1 MSRLKALF
9 TKGFMKL
16 TKGRQLML
24 VAPDELVVTET
35 SFKEFVIDFATHHTN
50 PLEQRIRELEEM
62 REEMRENAYQYGLE
76 AGMRKS
82 SDYTLLLPSAIR
94 EENKHLV
101 EIVGLIASELLEQGD
116 IKSCTWL
123 LKKIA
128 DCRSL

>member
-35 SFKEFVIDFATHHTN
+35 SFKEFVINFATHHTN

-62 REEMRENAYQYGLE
+62 RDNAYQHGLE

-116 IKSCTWL
+116 VESCVWL
-123 LKKIA
+123 FKKINQ
-128 DCRSL
+128 CRSL

>member
-35 SFKEFVIDFATHHTN
+35 SFKKFVIDFATHHTN

-62 REEMRENAYQYGLE
+62 RENAYRYGYE
-76 AGMRKS
+76 AGLRKS

-94 EENKHLV
+94 EENKHLTEV
-101 EIVGLIASELLEQGD
+101 VGLIANELLEQGD
-116 IKSCTWL
+116 SESCVWL
-123 LKKIA
+123 LKKIIQ
-128 DCRSL
+128 CRSL

>member
-35 SFKEFVIDFATHHTN
+35 SFKKFVIDFATHHTN

-62 REEMRENAYQYGLE
+62 RENAYRYGYE
-76 AGMRKS
+76 AGLRKS

-94 EENKHLV
+94 EENKRLTEV
-101 EIVGLIASELLEQGD
+101 VGLIANELLEQGD
-116 IKSCTWL
+116 SESCVWL
-123 LKKIA
+123 FKKINQ
-128 DCRSL
+128 CRSL

>member
-1 MSRLKALF
+1 MKNLKALF
-9 TKGFMKL
+9 NKGFMKL

-35 SFKEFVIDFATHHTN
+35 SFKEFMIDFATHHTN
-50 PLEQRIRELEEM
+50 PLEQCIRELEEM
-62 REEMRENAYQYGLE
+62 RDDAYQYGLE
-76 AGMRKS
+76 VGMRKS

-116 IKSCTWL
+116 IESCTWL